1 MEERTRA
8 FIDKDAET
16 IMKMFEGGVKS
27 LESLSKL
34 QLVSKC
40 ITYMLKDTTTYNSNW
55 VMMSYDLLKAF
66 DETETYIY
74 LSYIIL
80 KIFPENYFSSD
91 ELYYVKNGQSRIFSI
106 LAEKY
111 FPDFAMMLASQD
123 YQVEKF
129 VILAKIQNRY

>member
-74 LSYIIL
+74 LSYNIL